1 MIIYP
6 PVNKYTVEELDTS
19 KEGHN
24 LGKFVGLES
33 SYIVTLADEE
43 AIDEVSSIRLF
54 DI

>member
-1 MIIYP
+1 MIISP
-6 PVNKYTVEELDTS
+6 REQITVEELDTS

-24 LGKFVGLES
+24 LGKFVGIES

-43 AIDEVSSIRLF
+43 AIDEVSSIRLL